1 MATKDPVKDAL
12 KAAAKV
18 DPPKDDPVKDE
29 PKTPEYQDV
38 VTTYAKTMEELVADA
53 KYQYDH
59 GCFGV
64 LQQADFF
71 AAVAQLQGEV

>member
-1 MATKDPVKDAL
+1 MAKDPVKDAL

-18 DPPKDDPVKDE
+18 DTPKDDPVKDD
-29 PKTPEYQDV
+29 PKAEEYQEV
-38 VTTYAKTMEELVADA
+38 VETYAKTMEELVVDA

-71 AAVAQLQGEV
+71 AAVAKLQGEV

>member
-1 MATKDPVKDAL
+1 MATKDPVKDIVKL
-12 KAAAKV
+12 AAKAEA
-18 DPPKDDPVKDE
+18 KEEVKAE
-29 PKTPEYQDV
+29 AYADV
-38 VTTYAKTMEELVADA
+38 VEEFAKTMEDLVAEA

-71 AAVAQLQGEV
+71 AAVAKLEEGV